1 MGKYFL
7 QTKVHSWD
15 DRHWTTF
22 SNRPYDTLEEAKAAM
37 ALKPFPSLYRIVEA
51 HTVTRYKAVKI

>member
-7 QTKVHSWD
+7 QMKVHSWD

-22 SNRPYDTLEEAKAAM
+22 SDRPYDTLEAAKAAM

-51 HTVTRYKAVKI
+51 YTVTRYKAVKI

>member
-7 QTKVHSWD
+7 QMKVHSWD

-22 SNRPYDTLEEAKAAM
+22 SNRPYDPLEEAKAAM

-51 HTVTRYKAVKI
+51 YTVTRYKAVKI